1 MPPAVWSTVPT
12 AHCPGTCQRASATPH
27 EGALQPTPE
36 NYRPRPHYNSKDP
49 SDGNAKPPSRGRVG
63 TAGWAGPRGSTF
75 TVAET
80 RTPGASVK
88 NAAGAAPAVWPA
100 VAPNASL
107 SIVGGM
113 TAEQSN
119 KHAPAPRPLHRRCAQ
134 PAEETRGARTRLQK
148 TRPQAGPEP
157 GLSGRSWALCG
168 SPQAAAPQPRAGAQ
182 GLGRGKR
189 PEVPVGY
196 NSLSCPSLFCAFPG
210 CSASQRRP
218 NTHRFKSPCQ

>member
-1 MPPAVWSTVPT
+1 M

-36 NYRPRPHYNSKDP
+36 NYRPRPRYNGKDP

-119 KHAPAPRPLHRRCAQ
+119 KHAPAPRPLHRRRAQ

-168 SPQAAAPQPRAGAQ
+168 LPSGSCSPAP
-182 GLGRGKR
+182 GRCTGSR
-189 PEVPVGY
+189 PGE
-196 NSLSCPSLFCAFPG
+196 APG
-210 CSASQRRP
+210 
-218 NTHRFKSPCQ
+218 SPCGI